1 MTSKPISEEQ
11 LKAFISKAQAD
22 ASLQEQL
29 IIERTNAIAIAM
41 AFGFSITS

>member
-1 MTSKPISEEQ
+1 M
-11 LKAFISKAQAD
+11 
-22 ASLQEQL
+22 QEQL